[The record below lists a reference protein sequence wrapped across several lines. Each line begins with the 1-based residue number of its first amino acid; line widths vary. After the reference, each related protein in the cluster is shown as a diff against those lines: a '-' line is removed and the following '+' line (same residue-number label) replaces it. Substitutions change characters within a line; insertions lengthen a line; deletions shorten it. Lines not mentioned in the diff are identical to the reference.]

1 MRKSSRNNSLEQ
13 TTKERE
19 QRKGFSSAPGYGD
32 KKLEGPNR
40 PAE

>member
-1 MRKSSRNNSLEQ
+1 MQKKGKENKKQGQ
-13 TTKERE
+13 TE
-19 QRKGFSSAPGYGD
+19 APKKTGYGD

>member
-1 MRKSSRNNSLEQ
+1 MAKNKRSKSQQKQMNDVFEKKTAKR
-13 TTKERE
+13 
-19 QRKGFSSAPGYGD
+19 GYGD